1 MIWASDALLRAH
13 RVRRSICFQSLAPHG
28 HSRIVAG
35 EATGGP
41 VPGVAADEGGVAPVI
56 GVEQTAAV
64 ASLEYVSTEGALT
77 G

>member
-1 MIWASDALLRAH
+1 M
-13 RVRRSICFQSLAPHG
+13 RVGAEDLG
-28 HSRIVAG
+28 AG
-35 EATGGP
+35 G
-41 VPGVAADEGGVAPVI
+41 VPAGVAADEGGVAPVI